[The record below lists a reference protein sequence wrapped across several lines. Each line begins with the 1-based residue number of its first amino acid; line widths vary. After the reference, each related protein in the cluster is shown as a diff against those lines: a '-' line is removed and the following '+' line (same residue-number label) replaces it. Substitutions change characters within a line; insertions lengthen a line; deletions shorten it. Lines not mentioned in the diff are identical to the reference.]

1 MWLWTWMRMA
11 VSAVCARQVRAVVV
25 SAGVVSAGTVPT
37 TTTTTTHLSCN
48 LVTLRNL
55 VTEKIGHMR
64 QQMRPRLPVKM
75 PLTRTWDP
83 HRIPLSVGSLLYG
96 IPLSDGSLKHEAYYH

>member
-1 MWLWTWMRMA
+1 MA
-11 VSAVCARQVRAVVV
+11 VSAVCARQVRAVVAN
-25 SAGVVSAGTVPT
+25 AGVVSAGMVP

-64 QQMRPRLPVKM
+64 QQMRLATPLKKPVKM
-75 PLTRTWDP
+75 PPMTRTWIP
-83 HRIPLSVGSLLYG
+83 KAHRIPTST
-96 IPLSDGSLKHEAYYH
+96 LKHEAYYQEEE